1 MLIRSLPMEVFN
13 TSLGWDRNLLEEL
26 PALFENL
33 GQRISKVSS
42 DSRFCA
48 PAIPIYS
55 LVVSVYKE
63 TLLKFCVFLLMPSSV
78 PQPTEAKQIK
88 QKTHYTF

>member
-1 MLIRSLPMEVFN
+1 MIGRGKTYHNRSYGVLIRSLPTEVFN

-48 PAIPIYS
+48 PAIPSYS
-55 LVVSVYKE
+55 LVVWSIRKH
-63 TLLKFCVFLLMPSSV
+63 S
-78 PQPTEAKQIK
+78 
-88 QKTHYTF
+88 